1 MKKPLLIILF
11 FCFCNSFS
19 QNEKD
24 LYQKALQYR
33 KTNADSSINYFKK
46 TISYLKN
53 NYSNRIVG
61 NCYQNIALLFKAKSN
76 YAEAVKYSLQALKSF
91 EVLKDSTII
100 SSIYNNIAIYFS
112 CQQKYTD
119 ALFYCNKGGNIAY
132 KLHSDSLIINYCML
146 KADMLN
152 YAAENDFSLY
162 DSSIYFLNKAYLLS
176 KSSAD
181 KHSYGLILNNMGNTY
196 YNMAEEMNK
205 GEYYKNTIQYAE
217 QAVSYLRKKNDLVD
231 LAYSY
236 GLLGAANKAIKNY
249 SNAEESYKNA
259 LNFYIKMHDNFNL
272 EIMYYEMTALYLS
285 SGKNMAAEEC
295 FKLHDSVSRLL
306 LNETNLKN
314 INQLQIQF
322 ETEKKETENK
332 LLQTENE
339 LSGKTIKQQK
349 LINYFII
356 GGLILALLFAFFI
369 FRGLKVQRKANR
381 IISKQKDEVHHQKE
395 IVEEKQKEILDSI
408 HYAKRIQ
415 RAVITSDD
423 YISQYVKNYFVYY
436 QPKDIVSG
444 DFYWALHTDNKFYL
458 ATADC
463 TGHGVPGAF
472 MSLLNISILN
482 EVMIEKK
489 ITRVDLILNE
499 ARKDIVKALNP
510 KGSEESK
517 DGMDCIL
524 ACFDFEN
531 LKLEYAAANNS
542 FYIIRNKELIICKA
556 DKMPVGKSPRDEE
569 PFTLH
574 TVELQKGDTVYMLT
588 DGLPDQFGGLK
599 GKKYK
604 YKQLEDLLLAN
615 NEKSLAEQKEIL
627 NTSFHNWK
635 GNLEQVDD
643 VLLIGIKI

>member
-1 MKKPLLIILF
+1 MRNFFFVISL
-11 FCFCNSFS
+11 FCFSYCFS
-19 QNEKD
+19 QYEKE
-24 LYQKALQYR
+24 LYQKAVSFE
-33 KTNADSSINYFKK
+33 KINKDSSINYYKK
-46 TISYLKN
+46 IVSYLKN
-53 NYSNRIVG
+53 DYSNKAVGKSYQRIS
-61 NCYQNIALLFKAKSN
+61 QLFKAKSD
-76 YAEAVKYSLQALKSF
+76 YAEAIKYGLQALKSF
-91 EVLKDSTII
+91 EVLKDSVMI
-100 SSIYNNIAIYFS
+100 SSIYNNIAVYFS
-112 CQQKYTD
+112 YQQKYTD
-119 ALFYCNKGGNIAY
+119 AFFYCNKSGSFALKI
-132 KLHSDSLIINYCML
+132 HSDSLIISHYML

-152 YAAENDFSLY
+152 YNAESNFALY

-181 KHSYGLILNNMGNTY
+181 KHAYGLILNNLGNTY
-196 YNMAEEMNK
+196 YNMAEEMHK
-205 GEYYKNTIQYAE
+205 KEYYAHAIKYA
-217 QAVSYLRKKNDLVD
+217 QLAVDYIHTKNDSVN

-236 GLLGAANKAIKNY
+236 GLLGAADKAIKNY
-249 SNAEESYKNA
+249 SKAEESYKNA
-259 LNFYIKMHDNFNL
+259 LSFYTRAHDNFNL

-285 SGKNMAAEEC
+285 SGKNAAAEEF
-295 FKLHDSVSRLL
+295 FKLHDSISRVLI
-306 LNETNLKN
+306 NETNLKN

-349 LINYFII
+349 LISYFIV
-356 GGLILALLFAFFI
+356 GVLVLALLFSLFI
-369 FRGLKVQRKANR
+369 FRGLKAQRKANR

-415 RAVITSDD
+415 RAVITSDA
-423 YISQYVKNYFVYY
+423 YIAQYLKNYFIYY

-444 DFYWALHTDNKFYL
+444 DFYWALQVDGKFYL

-489 ITRVDLILNE
+489 ITRPDLVLNE
-499 ARKDIVKALNP
+499 ARKDIIKSLNP
-510 KGSEESK
+510 TGSEESK

-531 LKLEYAAANNS
+531 SKLEYAAANNS
-542 FYIIRNKELIICKA
+542 FYIVRDKMLITCPA
-556 DKMPVGKSPRDEE
+556 DKMPVGKSPRDTET
-569 PFTLH
+569 FTLH
-574 TVELQKGDTVYMLT
+574 TVDLQKGDTVYMLT
-588 DGLPDQFGGLK
+588 DGLPDQFGGPK

-604 YKQLEDLLLAN
+604 YKQLEDLLVAN